1 MKRTKRFKTSLM
13 LALTI
18 LVTYGLS
25 VSAARD
31 QGTIGDED
39 NPVAAY
45 DYSFKNPLF
54 PWSCVTGYSNT
65 SFVVSKST
73 IDSGFYAYSYIYGE
87 SDDKLANAE
96 KTAYVE
102 KGTNYAETGEIS
114 LNGYTQNCH
123 STHKSVYPN
132 GGIDFSKSLN
142 SSD

>member
-1 MKRTKRFKTSLM
+1 MKKAKKFTVSLVVA
-13 LALTI
+13 LAIST
-18 LVTYGLS
+18 TCGLS

-31 QGTIGDED
+31 QGVIGDEN

-45 DYSFKNPLF
+45 DYSFKNPFF
-54 PWSCVTGYSNT
+54 PWGSVTGYTNT

-87 SDDKLANAE
+87 SDDKLASAE

-102 KGTNYAETGEIS
+102 KGTNYAHTGDIS
-114 LNGYTQNCH
+114 INGYTKDCH
-123 STHKSVYPN
+123 STHKSVYPDGN
-132 GGIDFSKSLN
+132 IDFSKSLN